1 MKRFLFAV
9 VFVCVQTLTA
19 PISNAFDTRC
29 SSQPDY
35 LLESPDIWESKN
47 SQDLS
52 YRVSWK
58 LRDPESCITGIGM
71 SKATLNGFPS
81 QSETILTNFTF
92 ERLDDSVIVS
102 SQIQVNP
109 KSLESLANKDIDRKG
124 TDLIGGVKIE
134 VELIR
139 DEPKGKNTYLLQA
152 DYSLKNLWS
161 DWFAKLKGT
170 YSDACSSLL
179 ANGQNEG
186 KFNGLDGNFIPSGK
200 YSLKSETDGKFIY
213 QLVIPNA
220 DCIDWVYSG
229 PVSKPSYGSLIDNS
243 KVSVW
248 KSLYDNFSLRWIGDA
263 YLHAN
268 YPFWAGTSSEYFQGI
283 KSDNSFVK
291 VFTSKCSAAT
301 DYRYNCNFDKWTNLQ
316 TEQKF
321 SRIGSDIVIDIS
333 ISQKTLE
340 QNYREEGNL
349 SFFHGSYS
357 RFYSKGFEYSGRG
370 WSTSCSTIGKTTTCR
385 SSPPTTGGTR
395 AASTDVA
402 FQSTLSVFENP
413 VLAAEAKAKA
423 KADAELKAKQEAA
436 AKASALEANR
446 LSLEVDR
453 LAQQKQSCLQHNIE
467 VEKLY
472 ESLNQLKNMYP
483 TKFKSEFE
491 ARRPGYDIDRA
502 QYSLFNSK
510 IESDCD
516 RYGTQTFASVAST
529 FSRTKEIWSS
539 TLEWDL
545 ETLASIEL
553 SVKPAK
559 KTTITCVKGKLTKKV
574 TAVKPVCP
582 KGYKKK

>member
-1 MKRFLFAV
+1 MKRFLLVAV
-9 VFVCVQTLTA
+9 LVCAQTLSA
-19 PISNAFDTRC
+19 PISSALDTRC

-47 SQDLS
+47 SQNLS
-52 YRVSWK
+52 YKVYWK

-92 ERLDDSVIVS
+92 ERLNDSVIVS
-102 SQIQVNP
+102 SQIQVNQ

-139 DEPKGKNTYLLQA
+139 DEPKGKNTYVLQG

-200 YSLKSETDGKFIY
+200 YSLKSVTDGKFIY

-229 PVSKPSYGSLIDNS
+229 PVSNPGYGSLIDNS

-301 DYRYNCNFDKWTNLQ
+301 SYRYNCSFDKWTNLQ
-316 TEQKF
+316 TEQRF

-333 ISQKTLE
+333 IPQSSLE

-357 RFYSKGFEYSGRG
+357 RFSSKGFEYLGRG
-370 WSTSCSTIGKTTTCR
+370 WSWSCSTIGKTTTCR
-385 SSPPTTGGTR
+385 SNAPTTGGTR

-413 VLAAEAKAKA
+413 VLAAVLAAEAKAKV
-423 KADAELKAKQEAA
+423 DAELKAKQEA
-436 AKASALEANR
+436 
-446 LSLEVDR
+446 LSK
-453 LAQQKQSCLQHNIE
+453 QKQSCLQHNIE
-467 VEKLY
+467 VEKLF
-472 ESLNQLKNMYP
+472 ERFNQLKNLYP
-483 TKFKSEFE
+483 
-491 ARRPGYDIDRA
+491 
-502 QYSLFNSK
+502 SK
-510 IESDCD
+510 
-516 RYGTQTFASVAST
+516 VASY
-529 FSRTKEIWSS
+529 FNDRNLDPNLDDYFFALNCSRWEQVVWTDIEIDWAQ
-539 TLEWDL
+539 DL
-545 ETLASIEL
+545 KRFEERVASLEL

>member
-1 MKRFLFAV
+1 M
-9 VFVCVQTLTA
+9 CVQTLTA

-52 YRVSWK
+52 YKVSWK

-92 ERLDDSVIVS
+92 ERSKDSVIVS
-102 SQIQVNP
+102 SQIQVSN

-124 TDLIGGVKIE
+124 YDLIGGVEIE

-139 DEPKGKNTYLLQA
+139 DEPKGKNIYLLKG

-200 YSLKSETDGKFIY
+200 YSLKSGTDGKFIY

-301 DYRYNCNFDKWTNLQ
+301 EYRSNCNFDKWTNLQ

-357 RFYSKGFEYSGRG
+357 RYYSKGFVASGG
-370 WSTSCSTIGKTTTCR
+370 WSTTCSTLGKTTTCR
-385 SSPPTTGGTR
+385 SYKSTGGTV
-395 AASTDVA
+395 AANTGVG

-413 VLAAEAKAKA
+413 VLAAILAAEAKAKV
-423 KADAELKAKQEAA
+423 DAELKAKQEA
-436 AKASALEANR
+436 
-446 LSLEVDR
+446 LSK
-453 LAQQKQSCLQHNIE
+453 QKQSCLQHNIE
-467 VEKLY
+467 VEKVY
-472 ESLNQLKNMYP
+472 ERFNQLKNLYP
-483 TKFKSEFE
+483 SIVKSYIKENNLDPNIFIIP
-491 ARRPGYDIDRA
+491 A
-502 QYSLFNSK
+502 YSSVV
-510 IESDCD
+510 DCSRWELVVWPNIGSTWAERLKKD
-516 RYGTQTFASVAST
+516 EERVSSLELAVKQT
-529 FSRTKEIWSS
+529 
-539 TLEWDL
+539 
-545 ETLASIEL
+545 
-553 SVKPAK
+553 K

>member
-9 VFVCVQTLTA
+9 ALICSQTLSA
-19 PISNAFDTRC
+19 PISSALDTRC

-52 YRVSWK
+52 YKVYWK

-71 SKATLNGFPS
+71 SKATLNGYPS
-81 QSETILTNFTF
+81 QSETISTNFTF
-92 ERLDDSVIVS
+92 ERLNDSVIVS
-102 SQIQVNP
+102 SRVIINQ

-124 TDLIGGVKIE
+124 YDLLGGIKID

-139 DEPKGKNTYLLQA
+139 DEPKGKNIYLLQA

-179 ANGQNEG
+179 VNGQNEG
-186 KFNGLDGNFIPSGK
+186 TWNALTGGNFIPTGM
-200 YSLKSETDGKFIY
+200 YSLKSVTAGKYIY

-220 DCIDWVYSG
+220 DCIDWVYTG
-229 PVSKPSYGSLIDNS
+229 PVSKPSYGSPIHFS
-243 KVSVW
+243 EVTVW
-248 KSLYDNFSLRWIGDA
+248 KSLYDNFALGSVGDA

-283 KSDNSFVK
+283 KSDDSFVK
-291 VFTSKCSAAT
+291 VFTSKCPAASS
-301 DYRYNCNFDKWTNLQ
+301 YLRPCVFDKWTNLQ

-321 SRIGSDIVIDIS
+321 SRVGSDIVIDIS
-333 ISQKTLE
+333 ISQNSLE
-340 QNYREEGNL
+340 QNYREEVYL

-357 RFYSKGFEYSGRG
+357 RFSSKGFEYSGRG

-385 SSPPTTGGTR
+385 SNPPTTGGTR

-413 VLAAEAKAKA
+413 VLVAENEAKAA
-423 KADAELKAKQEAA
+423 AELKAKQD
-436 AKASALEANR
+436 AL
-446 LSLEVDR
+446 S
-453 LAQQKQSCLQHNIE
+453 QQKQSCLQHNIE
-467 VEKLY
+467 VEKLSSRFNY
-472 ESLNQLKNMYP
+472 LKKLYPSKVESY
-483 TKFKSEFE
+483 FKDRNLDPNIYIISRNCSLIEQTLLGFTFE
-491 ARRPGYDIDRA
+491 
-502 QYSLFNSK
+502 
-510 IESDCD
+510 
-516 RYGTQTFASVAST
+516 
-529 FSRTKEIWSS
+529 RTKKFWAEDLIIWALDLKRAEEKLAK
-539 TLEWDL
+539 LE
-545 ETLASIEL
+545 LA
-553 SVKPAK
+553 VKVDK
-559 KTTITCVKGKLTKKV
+559 KTTITCVKGKLVKKV